1 MNDMLRQEREVQA
14 PAGAWDGMNKTPNA
28 IMVTLPWPNKVLSPN
43 SRAHWAVRSNAVG
56 KARHNAF
63 CLVLEQIGRRE
74 VEWPRPHLSWEF
86 CPPSRRRYDVD
97 NLIAQ
102 HKAAQDGIADA
113 LGIDD
118 SRFVSTYQL
127 GSPVKGG
134 AVHVTIR
141 KAA

>member
-1 MNDMLRQEREVQA
+1 MTTDTSDAFKRNEHKIFA
-14 PAGAWDGMNKTPNA
+14 GMNKTPNA
-28 IMVTLPWPNKVLSPN
+28 IQVTLPWPARALSPN
-43 SRAHWAVRSNAVG
+43 SRPHIFALRRASK
-56 KARHNAF
+56 KAREMAWA
-63 CLVLEQIGRRE
+63 LVLEQLGGNK
-74 VEWPRPHLSWEF
+74 VDWQSVSLDWEF
-86 CPPSRRRYDVD
+86 CPPSRRHYDSD
-97 NLIAQ
+97 NLVAQ

-113 LGIDD
+113 LGIND